1 MRKTFILSVVIAAA
15 VWSCRKPEEK
25 VPGNLLSPDS
35 MVSIL
40 VDIHLAEA
48 AANVT
53 RINDVQSFKAR
64 ELYPAIF
71 KTHQTDSA
79 TFHSSFNYYLQ
90 RPKKLEAIYEKVLS
104 ELSRRES
111 ETGKP

>member
-1 MRKTFILSVVIAAA
+1 MRKILILSFIALA
-15 VWSCRKPEEK
+15 VGSCKRREEK
-25 VPGNLLSPDS
+25 VPGNLISPDS

-40 VDIHLAEA
+40 VNIHLAEA
-48 AANVT
+48 AANIT

-71 KTHQTDSA
+71 KTHRTDSI
-79 TFHSSFNYYLQ
+79 TFHSSFDYYLQ
-90 RPKKLEAIYEKVLS
+90 RPKKLETIYDKVLN

-111 ETGKP
+111 EAGKLK